1 MSPQVPSHHSH
12 TVPSG
17 CPSWVM
23 AIWPEP
29 GSSDWNPL
37 MSILGV
43 ARSCAVSLLGLGMLL
58 PASGAVPGDG
68 GRPPLRLA
76 VHAFDIPPQS
86 LASALVTY
94 SGVTGM
100 AVLVDGE
107 LARGRRSAR
116 LQGRF
121 TASDALT
128 RLLGGTGLMARY
140 TSQEAFTLLPAQ
152 AVRNARAAAGRDAE
166 GRAAAGS
173 ALRGSGPGGAGRTVV
188 PLAAHSSGYL
198 SRGAATLDRSLR
210 RGSPQSPARLDRR
223 PAAGQR
229 PGGKPARRAGD
240 AGDARY
246 AGPAADH
253 PVAAEDDGQGHGMQ
267 ADGGSGGS

>member
-1 MSPQVPSHHSH
+1 
-12 TVPSG
+12 
-17 CPSWVM
+17 
-23 AIWPEP
+23 
-29 GSSDWNPL
+29 

-107 LARGRRSAR
+107 LARGWRSAR

-152 AVRNARAAAGRDAE
+152 AVRNAAPLPAE
-166 GRAAAGS
+166 M
-173 ALRGSGPGGAGRTVV
+173 PKVEQ
-188 PLAAHSSGYL
+188 P
-198 SRGAATLDRSLR
+198 
-210 RGSPQSPARLDRR
+210 LDRR
-223 PAAGQR
+223 YAGAVQAALEEQLCRSPRTR
-229 PGGKPARRAGD
+229 PGTYRAVLQLWIGRFGEVRHSRLLGSTGD
-240 AGDARY
+240 PQRDSALVESLRGVR
-246 AGPAADH
+246 
-253 PVAAEDDGQGHGMQ
+253 VMQ
-267 ADGGSGGS
+267 ATPATLAQPLTILLLPKTTGKAMECKLTEGVGGS

>member
-1 MSPQVPSHHSH
+1 
-12 TVPSG
+12 
-17 CPSWVM
+17 
-23 AIWPEP
+23 
-29 GSSDWNPL
+29 

-152 AVRNARAAAGRDAE
+152 AVRNAAPLPAE
-166 GRAAAGS
+166 M
-173 ALRGSGPGGAGRTVV
+173 PKVEQ
-188 PLAAHSSGYL
+188 P
-198 SRGAATLDRSLR
+198 
-210 RGSPQSPARLDRR
+210 LDRR
-223 PAAGQR
+223 
-229 PGGKPARRAGD
+229 
-240 AGDARY
+240 Y
-246 AGPAADH
+246 AGAVQAALEEQLCRSPRTRHSRLLGSTGD
-253 PVAAEDDGQGHGMQ
+253 PQRDSALVESLRGVRVMQ
-267 ADGGSGGS
+267 ATPATLAQPLTILLLPKTTGKAMECKLTEGMGGS

>member
-1 MSPQVPSHHSH
+1 
-12 TVPSG
+12 
-17 CPSWVM
+17 
-23 AIWPEP
+23 
-29 GSSDWNPL
+29 

-152 AVRNARAAAGRDAE
+152 AVRNAAPLPAEMPKVEQLLDRAATRERSRRRWKNSCAAR
-166 GRAAAGS
+166 RALVRVPIARCCNSGS
-173 ALRGSGPGGAGRTVV
+173 VASARFATVACSV
-188 PLAAHSSGYL
+188 
-198 SRGAATLDRSLR
+198 
-210 RGSPQSPARLDRR
+210 R
-223 PAAGQR
+223 PATRSGQR

>member
-1 MSPQVPSHHSH
+1 M
-12 TVPSG
+12 
-17 CPSWVM
+17 
-23 AIWPEP
+23 
-29 GSSDWNPL
+29 
-37 MSILGV
+37 
-43 ARSCAVSLLGLGMLL
+43 
-58 PASGAVPGDG
+58 PGDG

-152 AVRNARAAAGRDAE
+152 AVRNAAPLPAE
-166 GRAAAGS
+166 MPKVEQPRGS
-173 ALRGSGPGGAGRTVV
+173 ALRGSGPGALEEQLCRS
-188 PLAAHSSGYL
+188 PRDSSGYL

-210 RGSPQSPARLDRR
+210 RGSPQSPAPVR
-223 PAAGQR
+223 PAT
-229 PGGKPARRAGD
+229 
-240 AGDARY
+240 
-246 AGPAADH
+246 AADSAL
-253 PVAAEDDGQGHGMQ
+253 VESLRGVRVMQ
-267 ADGGSGGS
+267 ATPATLAQPLTILLLPKTTGKAMECKLTEGVGGS

>member
-1 MSPQVPSHHSH
+1 
-12 TVPSG
+12 
-17 CPSWVM
+17 
-23 AIWPEP
+23 
-29 GSSDWNPL
+29 

-140 TSQEAFTLLPAQ
+140 TSQEEST
-152 AVRNARAAAGRDAE
+152 
-166 GRAAAGS
+166 
-173 ALRGSGPGGAGRTVV
+173 
-188 PLAAHSSGYL
+188 
-198 SRGAATLDRSLR
+198 
-210 RGSPQSPARLDRR
+210 
-223 PAAGQR
+223 
-229 PGGKPARRAGD
+229 
-240 AGDARY
+240 
-246 AGPAADH
+246 
-253 PVAAEDDGQGHGMQ
+253 
-267 ADGGSGGS
+267 

>member
-1 MSPQVPSHHSH
+1 
-12 TVPSG
+12 
-17 CPSWVM
+17 
-23 AIWPEP
+23 
-29 GSSDWNPL
+29 

-76 VHAFDIPPQS
+76 VHVFDIPPQS

-152 AVRNARAAAGRDAE
+152 AVRSAAPLPAE
-166 GRAAAGS
+166 M
-173 ALRGSGPGGAGRTVV
+173 PKVEQ
-188 PLAAHSSGYL
+188 P
-198 SRGAATLDRSLR
+198 
-210 RGSPQSPARLDRR
+210 LDRR
-223 PAAGQR
+223 YAGAVQAALEEQLCRSPRTR
-229 PGGKPARRAGD
+229 PGTYRAVLQLWIGRFGEVRHSRLLGSTGD
-240 AGDARY
+240 PQRDSALVESLRGVR
-246 AGPAADH
+246 
-253 PVAAEDDGQGHGMQ
+253 VMQ
-267 ADGGSGGS
+267 ATPATLAQPLTILLLPKTTGKAMECKLTEGVGGS